1 MKHSLMLTHS
11 LLLAL
16 VVPALLGAQQ
26 QQSDSAL
33 GAIAP
38 QPAAPQ
44 AAPPPADTQSTVPH
58 PDTSAT
64 SAVPQL
70 DTSAVPAPEPDTTTV
85 PTDTIFLRAQRMVAE
100 GQGDAGRALVQAQLD
115 SAPVGSPRYVEAL
128 YWRAVVAATAADAE
142 RDLRK
147 IIIEYPL
154 APRSAD
160 ALMRLAQLEMTR
172 GDNDQALTHL
182 ERVVM
187 EHPDS
192 PVRARASFW
201 EARVLFE
208 KGNTAKACARLADAA
223 RGTPASQVELHNQID
238 YLNQRCYGVDTTA
251 VASAGAPR
259 ESTSVSAGTGA
270 GTGAAARDSSRD
282 SSWAAG
288 AATKPGAAATKPKPT
303 APAAPAAPS
312 TPATKGAGRYTVQV
326 AAYKTKDAAERLRA
340 SLKARGYDARV
351 VGKAAP
357 YRVRVGRYDTREAA
371 AAEVRRMKE
380 KKING
385 FVTEAE
391 AP

>member
-1 MKHSLMLTHS
+1 
-11 LLLAL
+11 
-16 VVPALLGAQQ
+16 
-26 QQSDSAL
+26 
-33 GAIAP
+33 
-38 QPAAPQ
+38 
-44 AAPPPADTQSTVPH
+44 
-58 PDTSAT
+58 
-64 SAVPQL
+64 
-70 DTSAVPAPEPDTTTV
+70 
-85 PTDTIFLRAQRMVAE
+85 MVAE

-115 SAPVGSPRYVEAL
+115 AAPVGSPRYVEAL

-238 YLNQRCYGVDTTA
+238 YLKQRCAGVDTTA
-251 VASAGAPR
+251 VASAGAAPP
-259 ESTSVSAGTGA
+259 ESTSVNAGTRA
-270 GTGAAARDSSRD
+270 PARDSSR
-282 SSWAAG
+282 AAG

-312 TPATKGAGRYTVQV
+312 TPATEGAGRYTVQV

-371 AAEVRRMKE
+371 AAEVRRMKD
-380 KKING
+380 KKVNG